1 MYSHTESRAVP
12 IKLLKRDHGDVS
24 PHPYGNSNN
33 MKIHLKQFQ
42 NTCYTKHQEIFANMW
57 ILIVYIWCQLC
68 WILCLGCSQVL
79 SGFTI
84 CANCN
89 VKLFPKRFQISHYFL
104 QSIRKV
110 TRFDNLSYVYDAE
123 KWTDKN
129 QKQKGHRKH
138 LKNYLKLWFKQSEYY
153 IFLQSAC
160 IHSQCGQ
167 PNPMVGPEASYLWQ
181 ISLLDCYFP
190 AIAHLAIH
198 LPYSFTHLPLQ
209 VRYLLIQHTYLLM
222 FTKHSSMAKWFLT
235 FRIDKYCNWSI
246 FFNVFQLNTFW
257 GLLMLWNGEF

>member
-1 MYSHTESRAVP
+1 M
-12 IKLLKRDHGDVS
+12 
-24 PHPYGNSNN
+24 
-33 MKIHLKQFQ
+33 
-42 NTCYTKHQEIFANMW
+42 
-57 ILIVYIWCQLC
+57 
-68 WILCLGCSQVL
+68 
-79 SGFTI
+79 
-84 CANCN
+84 
-89 VKLFPKRFQISHYFL
+89 
-104 QSIRKV
+104 

-209 VRYLLIQHTYLLM
+209 VRYLLIRHTYLLM

-246 FFNVFQLNTFW
+246 FFNVFQLNTF
-257 GLLMLWNGEF
+257 